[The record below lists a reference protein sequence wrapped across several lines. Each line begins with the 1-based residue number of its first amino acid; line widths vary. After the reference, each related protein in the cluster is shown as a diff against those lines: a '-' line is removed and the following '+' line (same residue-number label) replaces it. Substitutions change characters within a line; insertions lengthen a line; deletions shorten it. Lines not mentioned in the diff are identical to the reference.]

1 MTKILLTMNI
11 FLFMMTTLMIMVMLM
26 MSRVVLEKPTPL
38 CKVILCCLPSDSWCW
53 SFLETMFI
61 YYMYMLYNVIFCHL
75 VVILKLVTQ
84 MVYLENLLQISWF
97 NVCMQWGEYLAQYL
111 FWYWTRRHFIIYSLE
126 HDQYI
131 DGADLWIDSNLYA
144 VRSVSFEIQVI
155 RPLHSAQ
162 QWIGTKKQCWQQ
174 KMDSATDLESQA
186 PFGGFIDVNISGD

>member
-1 MTKILLTMNI
+1 
-11 FLFMMTTLMIMVMLM
+11 
-26 MSRVVLEKPTPL
+26 MSFGG
-38 CKVILCCLPSDSWCW
+38 DSQ
-53 SFLETMFI
+53 TGDA
-61 YYMYMLYNVIFCHL
+61 
-75 VVILKLVTQ
+75 

-111 FWYWTRRHFIIYSLE
+111 FWYWTRMAEKFYNIFSLE

-131 DGADLWIDSNLYA
+131 DSADIWIDSNLYA

-186 PFGGFIDVNISGD
+186 PFDVNISSD